1 LKRNKFLYYKQKT
14 EVKKMEYLVYVMP
27 TDAPGLTLEIVEKE
41 TGETLAYSSYSLME
55 SSLREKVK
63 MVVAK
68 VEKKTKGIDS
78 VVTYLLGE
86 APTIKHAKE
95 RDLIT
100 TQRDL
105 IKLIELYGGELEK
118 EQKKI
123 SEQFVKIYR
132 I

>member
-1 LKRNKFLYYKQKT
+1 
-14 EVKKMEYLVYVMP
+14 MEYLVYVMP